1 MSTVN
6 NPPNLR
12 PRLTLP
18 VLAVLLGAAC
28 GKDGMMMPD
37 PGPEVPVTPL
47 VFPDEPFRATRP
59 AAEPAGAFQLPRPDS
74 FQLPNGLQVFLVE
87 RRTVP
92 NVSWFVTFPVG
103 SLQDPPGKTG
113 LASLCMNVSFQG
125 STRLGRQDREQLLA
139 DMGSSVDL
147 GTSSSYVSWS
157 GEALQAHLKPTAD
170 LWMDLFLA
178 PAMTQGS
185 FDGTQRVRVNNLAVG
200 PSQAPG
206 VVASRVSSRLFWGR
220 EHPFNRVITAGS
232 LGQVTLPDC
241 LDFFQRALRPM
252 GAKLF
257 VSGAINR
264 AELMEAF
271 GRLATLTGAPLTGVM
286 PAPVPPAAPVP
297 GRVFFVHSTGAPQSI
312 ITIRSKGPERSAPDF
327 YAAET
332 MASILAGDS
341 ISSRV
346 GQNVREMRG
355 YAYSVGGYF
364 TYSVAG
370 GGFFFSAPV
379 RADATAESV
388 YEVLEEFRKMRDSG
402 VTMDELGR
410 ELRWRVAGLPYSFET
425 AEQITSQYQYLDS
438 FGLPFTYFDS
448 FAQNFGAVT
457 PAAVQQAAVTYL
469 GAESL
474 QILVVGDAGQA
485 LPKLRAQVAMRPELM
500 GSEVTVLDSEGN
512 PAPAP

>member
-1 MSTVN
+1 MGVLTVS
-6 NPPNLR
+6 PNLR
-12 PRLTLP
+12 RWITLP
-18 VLAVLLGAAC
+18 ALVILLGVGC
-28 GKDGMMMPD
+28 GGDGQMMMMP
-37 PGPEVPVTPL
+37 GPEPDVPVTPL
-47 VFPDEPFRATRP
+47 VFPDEPFRGMRP
-59 AAEPAGAFQLPRPDS
+59 AAEAAAAFQLPRPDT

-92 NVSWFVTFPVG
+92 NISWYVTFPLG
-103 SLQDPPGKTG
+103 SLQDPPAKIG
-113 LASLCMNVSFQG
+113 LASLCLNVSFQG

-139 DMGSSVDL
+139 DMSSFVDL
-147 GTSSSYVSWS
+147 GASNSFVSWS
-157 GEALQAHLKPTAD
+157 GEALQPHLKATAD

-178 PAMTQGS
+178 PAMTQPS
-185 FDGTQRVRVNNLAVG
+185 FDGTVRARVNGLAAG
-200 PSQAPG
+200 SSQAPG
-206 VVASRVSSRLFWGR
+206 AVASRVSSRLYWGR
-220 EHPFNRVITAGS
+220 QHPFNRVITEGS
-232 LGQVTLPDC
+232 LTQVTLPDC

-257 VSGAINR
+257 VSGAVNR
-264 AELMEAF
+264 TELMEAF
-271 GRLATLTGAPLTGVM
+271 GRLGTLSGSGPMAVPL
-286 PAPVPPAAPVP
+286 PPAAPVP
-297 GRVFFVHSTGAPQSI
+297 GRVFFVHSPGAPQSI
-312 ITIRSKGPERSAPDF
+312 ITIRSKGPERNAPDF

-341 ISSRV
+341 ISSRI

-364 TYSVAG
+364 TYSLAG

-388 YEVLEEFRKMRDSG
+388 YEVLEEFRKMREGG

-425 AEQITSQYQYLDS
+425 ARQITGQYQYLDS

-457 PAAVQQAAVTYL
+457 PAAVQQTAVTYL
-469 GAESL
+469 APGSL
-474 QILVVGDAGQA
+474 QILVVGDAGHA
-485 LPKLRAQVAMRPELM
+485 LAKLRAQVAMRPDLM
-500 GSEVTVLDSEGN
+500 GTEVTVLDSEGD